1 MRVILKFI
9 ICLNDCL
16 NEEFVNYFE
25 WDNIGYF
32 INIKL
37 LFWFELLVSIVRKLF
52 VFLFEYF

>member
-1 MRVILKFI
+1 MRIILKVI

-25 WDNIGYF
+25 DNIGYF